1 MVHIGSYHSLPLQA
15 RGTSASQSKRWEQP
29 HTSYFRRPSSQSVS
43 ELEAAGW
50 WRRRSPR
57 WSPAGYHPGA
67 LVWGLLGS
75 PMLGKG
81 EEQWQSLNI
90 PEKSWE
96 PRQFYAKQQQPHQK
110 VGGEGQTS
118 PHMEALVLQLT
129 PLDWEPASAHPIL
142 PLGYRWRWVGKQNIT
157 WPTVEFPFT
166 LTILS

>member
-1 MVHIGSYHSLPLQA
+1 
-15 RGTSASQSKRWEQP
+15 
-29 HTSYFRRPSSQSVS
+29 
-43 ELEAAGW
+43 
-50 WRRRSPR
+50 
-57 WSPAGYHPGA
+57 
-67 LVWGLLGS
+67 
-75 PMLGKG
+75 MLGKG

-96 PRQFYAKQQQPHQK
+96 PRQFYAKQQQPRQE

-118 PHMEALVLQLT
+118 PHMEALALQLT